1 MANSVENFAAKT
13 SAKAAGLR
21 ARARGLTGVFNLL
34 AQQHKEAA
42 QLLKRTKQATDPEQR
57 REHWLAVR
65 RELICHERAELIT
78 VYPVF
83 QANEQLNAAGIER
96 AHAEDAEKL
105 EAAISRVDTAGFET
119 SRWPD
124 LLEDLIQLVER
135 HAEQEEND
143 FFPRAQEAIG
153 KDAAAALE
161 GPFQAAREQ
170 CLSPLG

>member
-1 MANSVENFAAKT
+1 MPNSVENIAAKT
-13 SAKAAGLR
+13 AGKAAGLR

-34 AQQHKEAA
+34 AQQHEEAA
-42 QLLKRTKQATDPEQR
+42 TLLKRAKQAREPEKR

-65 RELICHERAELIT
+65 NELICHERAELT
-78 VYPVF
+78 TLYPMLHE
-83 QANEQLNAAGIER
+83 NEALAASEIER
-96 AHAEDAEKL
+96 MHAEDAEKL

-124 LLEDLIQLVER
+124 LLEDLIQLVAR

-143 FFPRAQEAIG
+143 FFPRALQAIG

-161 GPFQAAREQ
+161 RPFLAAREQ
-170 CLSPLG
+170 CLRPPA

>member
-1 MANSVENFAAKT
+1 MPNSVENFAAKT
-13 SAKAAGLR
+13 AGKAARLR
-21 ARARGLTGVFNLL
+21 ARARGLTGVFQLL

-42 QLLKRTKQATDPEQR
+42 SMLKRAKQASEPEQR
-57 REHWLAVR
+57 REHWLEVR
-65 RELICHERAELIT
+65 RELICHERAELVT
-78 VYPVF
+78 VYPVLHE
-83 QANEQLNAAGIER
+83 NEKLAAAGIER
-96 AHAEDAEKL
+96 EHADDAEKL
-105 EAAISRVDTAGFET
+105 EAAMSRVDTAGFET

-161 GPFQAAREQ
+161 GPFQAARAQ